1 MVFRALYSR
10 LNGAA
15 RLLAALP
22 VIGALLVLTASQA
35 LAQGSDVQRSYID
48 AFPAGDRYRILV
60 LGDSLGDGLWSGLY
74 RAMESDATL
83 EFLNR
88 SKGNASL
95 FRDDTHTELA
105 KLLKAENF
113 QVAVVMFGAND
124 AQAAKKDG
132 TWYKVGSEAWR
143 EVYGKRVED
152 FIKQLRA
159 AKIATYWVGLPIMR
173 SPGQSEDAE
182 VLNEVFREKAFI
194 NGAKFVDVWN
204 GFADEG
210 GRFSPY
216 GPDLDGQAR
225 RMRADDGVHFTMRGY
240 VKLGHYVEKEM
251 RKDLNAA
258 KHERNVPLAGTEEE
272 QAKLSGGGASTPKA
286 QASEAE
292 TPAAPSPGP
301 AGSYAAGAMGAASGQ
316 GEGQPAPAP
325 QLQEIKVGDVSVL
338 RPAISDS
345 SLKAA
350 AQSASGAGAAGMQD
364 AETITNAIPGG
375 LTALATLSVTT
386 DVSLTSSRPRLPLS
400 QRPYYRV
407 LIKGEQLKPKSGRAD
422 DYAWPPG

>member
-1 MVFRALYSR
+1 MPFGKPYPRLSRA
-10 LNGAA
+10 AA
-15 RLLAALP
+15 LLGALP
-22 VIGALLVLTASQA
+22 VVGALLMLMASQA
-35 LAQGSDVQRSYID
+35 LAQGSDVQRSYIE
-48 AFPAGDRYRILV
+48 AFPAGDRYRIVV
-60 LGDSLGDGLWSGLY
+60 LGDSLGEGLWSGMY

-83 EFLNR
+83 EFVNR
-88 SKGNASL
+88 AKPKASL
-95 FRDDTHTELA
+95 FREDSHTELA
-105 KLLKAENF
+105 KMLKDENH
-113 QVAVVMFGAND
+113 QIAVVMFGAND
-124 AQAAKKDG
+124 AQAVKKDG
-132 TWYKVGSEAWR
+132 TWHKVGSEVWR

-159 AKIATYWVGLPIMR
+159 AKVATYWVGLPIMR

-182 VLNEVFREKAFI
+182 AMNEVFREKAFI
-194 NGAKFVDVWN
+194 NGAKFIDVWH

-225 RMRADDGVHFTMRGY
+225 RMRADDGMHFTMRGN
-240 VKLGHYVEKEM
+240 VKLAHYVEKDL

-258 KHERNVPLAGTEEE
+258 KQERNVPLAGTEEE
-272 QAKLSGGGASTPKA
+272 QAKLAGGASAPKT
-286 QASEAE
+286 QASTPE
-292 TPAAPSPGP
+292 TPAAPSPGQAAP
-301 AGSYAAGAMGAASGQ
+301 AAAGEMGAASGQ
-316 GEGQPAPAP
+316 GEGQSAPAP
-325 QLQEIKVGDVSVL
+325 QLQETLVGDVSVL

-350 AQSASGAGAAGMQD
+350 AQSASGAGASGMQD
-364 AETITNAIPGG
+364 AETITNALPGG
-375 LTALATLSVTT
+375 LTAVATLSVTT

-422 DYAWPPG
+422 DYTWPAN

>member
-1 MVFRALYSR
+1 MPFGAPYPR
-10 LNGAA
+10 LNRA
-15 RLLAALP
+15 AALLGALP
-22 VIGALLVLTASQA
+22 AVGALLILTASQA

-48 AFPAGDRYRILV
+48 AFPAGDRYRIVV
-60 LGDSLGDGLWSGLY
+60 LGDSLGEGLWSGLY

-83 EFLNR
+83 EFVNR
-88 SKGNASL
+88 SKGNGSL
-95 FRDDTHTELA
+95 FRDDTHTDLA
-105 KLLKAENF
+105 KMLKEENY

-132 TWYKVGSEAWR
+132 TWHKVGSEAWR

-159 AKIATYWVGLPIMR
+159 AKIATYWVGLPIVR
-173 SPGQSEDAE
+173 SPGQAADAE

-194 NGAKFVDVWN
+194 NGAKFIDVWN

-225 RMRADDGVHFTMRGY
+225 RMRADDGMHFTMRGN
-240 VKLGHYVEKEM
+240 VKLAHYVEKDL

-258 KHERNVPLAGTEEE
+258 KQERNVPLAGTEEE
-272 QAKLSGGGASTPKA
+272 QAKLAGGASAPKT
-286 QASEAE
+286 QASAPE
-292 TPAAPSPGP
+292 TPAAPSPSP
-301 AGSYAAGAMGAASGQ
+301 AAPAAAGEIGAASGQ
-316 GEGQPAPAP
+316 GEGQPTPATP
-325 QLQEIKVGDVSVL
+325 LQEIQVGDVSVL

-350 AQSASGAGAAGMQD
+350 AQSASGAGASGMQD
-364 AETITNAIPGG
+364 AETITNALPGG
-375 LTALATLSVTT
+375 LTAVATLSVTT

>member
-1 MVFRALYSR
+1 M
-10 LNGAA
+10 
-15 RLLAALP
+15 
-22 VIGALLVLTASQA
+22 
-35 LAQGSDVQRSYID
+35 
-48 AFPAGDRYRILV
+48 
-60 LGDSLGDGLWSGLY
+60 Y
-74 RAMESDATL
+74 RAMEADTTL
-83 EFLNR
+83 EFINR
-88 SKGNASL
+88 SKGNGSL
-95 FRDDTHTELA
+95 FRDDTHTDLA
-105 KLLKAENF
+105 KMLKDENY
-113 QVAVVMFGAND
+113 QVAIVMFGAND

-132 TWYKVGSEAWR
+132 TWHKVGSEAWR

-173 SPGQSEDAE
+173 SPGQTADAE
-182 VLNEVFREKAFI
+182 MLNEVYREKAFI

-204 GFADEG
+204 GFADES

-240 VKLGHYVEKEM
+240 VKLAHFVEKEM

-258 KHERNVPLAGTEEE
+258 KQERNVPLAGSEEE
-272 QAKLSGGGASTPKA
+272 QAKLSGGGSARGTQAPAAAAPAS
-286 QASEAE
+286 
-292 TPAAPSPGP
+292 PAAPSASPAAP
-301 AGSYAAGAMGAASGQ
+301 AGFIGAASGQ
-316 GEGQPAPAP
+316 GESQPTPAPP
-325 QLQEIKVGDVSVL
+325 MQEIQVGDISVV

-350 AQSASGAGAAGMQD
+350 AQSAASSGAGMQD

-375 LTALATLSVTT
+375 LTAVATLSVTT

-407 LIKGEQLKPKSGRAD
+407 LIKGEQLKAKTGRAD

>member
-1 MVFRALYSR
+1 M
-10 LNGAA
+10 
-15 RLLAALP
+15 
-22 VIGALLVLTASQA
+22 
-35 LAQGSDVQRSYID
+35 
-48 AFPAGDRYRILV
+48 
-60 LGDSLGDGLWSGLY
+60 
-74 RAMESDATL
+74 
-83 EFLNR
+83 
-88 SKGNASL
+88 
-95 FRDDTHTELA
+95 
-105 KLLKAENF
+105 LKEENY

-132 TWYKVGSEAWR
+132 TWHKVGTEAWR

-173 SPGQSEDAE
+173 SPGQTTDAE
-182 VLNEVFREKAFI
+182 ILNEVYREKAFI

-204 GFADEG
+204 GFADES

-225 RMRADDGVHFTMRGY
+225 RMRADDGMHFTMRGN
-240 VKLGHYVEKEM
+240 VKLAHYVEKDL

-258 KHERNVPLAGTEEE
+258 KQERNVPLAGSEEE
-272 QAKLSGGGASTPKA
+272 QAKLSGGGSASARPAPAA
-286 QASEAE
+286 Q
-292 TPAAPSPGP
+292 TPAASSPGQ
-301 AGSYAAGAMGAASGQ
+301 AAPPVFGAMGAASGQ
-316 GEGQPAPAP
+316 GEGQHTPAPP
-325 QLQEIKVGDVSVL
+325 MQEIQVGDISVV

-350 AQSASGAGAAGMQD
+350 AQSAASSGAGMQD
-364 AETITNAIPGG
+364 AETITDALPGG
-375 LTALATLSVTT
+375 LTAVATLSVTT
-386 DVSLTSSRPRLPLS
+386 DLSLTSSRPRLPLS

-407 LIKGEQLKPKSGRAD
+407 LIKGEQLKAKSGRAD

>member
-1 MVFRALYSR
+1 MSFRAPYPR
-10 LNGAA
+10 LNRAAA
-15 RLLAALP
+15 RLGALP
-22 VIGALLVLTASQA
+22 VIGALLVLAASQA
-35 LAQGSDVQRSYID
+35 LAQGSDVRRSYID
-48 AFPAGDRYRILV
+48 AFPAGDRYRIVV
-60 LGDSLGDGLWSGLY
+60 LGDSLGEGLWSGMY
-74 RAMESDATL
+74 RAMESDTTL
-83 EFLNR
+83 EFVNR
-88 SKGNASL
+88 SKGNGSL

-105 KLLKAENF
+105 KMLKTENY

-132 TWYKVGSEAWR
+132 TWHKVGTEAWR

-173 SPGQSEDAE
+173 SPGQTEDAE

-225 RMRADDGVHFTMRGY
+225 RMRADDGMHFTMRGN
-240 VKLGHYVEKEM
+240 VKLAHYVEKDL

-258 KHERNVPLAGTEEE
+258 KQERNVPLAGSEEE
-272 QAKLSGGGASTPKA
+272 QAKLAGASAPA
-286 QASEAE
+286 RQAPTAE
-292 TPAAPSPGP
+292 TPATPSPSP
-301 AGSYAAGAMGAASGQ
+301 AAPPAAGEAAAASGQ
-316 GEGQPAPAP
+316 GEDQPAPATP
-325 QLQEIKVGDVSVL
+325 LQEIQVGDVSVV

-350 AQSASGAGAAGMQD
+350 AQSAAGAGASGMQD
-364 AETITNAIPGG
+364 AETITNALPGG
-375 LTALATLSVTT
+375 LTAVATLSVTT

>member
-1 MVFRALYSR
+1 MAFSALY
-10 LNGAA
+10 A
-15 RLLAALP
+15 RLTLAVRLVAALP
-22 VIGALLVLTASQA
+22 AAGVLLALAASQA
-35 LAQGSDVQRSYID
+35 HAQGADVQRSYID
-48 AFPAGDRYRILV
+48 AFPAGDRYRIVV
-60 LGDSLGDGLWSGLY
+60 LGDSLGEGLWSGLY
-74 RAMESDATL
+74 RAMESDTTL
-83 EFLNR
+83 EFINR
-88 SKGNASL
+88 SKGNGSL
-95 FRDDTHTELA
+95 FRDDTHTDLA
-105 KLLKAENF
+105 KMLKEENY
-113 QVAVVMFGAND
+113 QIAIVMFGAND

-132 TWYKVGSEAWR
+132 TWHKVGSEAWR

-173 SPGQSEDAE
+173 SPGQTADAE
-182 VLNEVFREKAFI
+182 ILNELYREKAFI

-210 GRFSPY
+210 GRFSPF

-225 RMRADDGVHFTMRGY
+225 RMRADDGMHFTMRGY
-240 VKLGHYVEKEM
+240 VKLAHFVEKEM

-258 KHERNVPLAGTEEE
+258 KQERNVPLAGSEEE
-272 QAKLSGGGASTPKA
+272 QAKLSGGGSARGA
-286 QASEAE
+286 QAAAA
-292 TPAAPSPGP
+292 TPAAPASPAAP
-301 AGSYAAGAMGAASGQ
+301 AFIGAASGQ
-316 GEGQPAPAP
+316 GEGQTTPAPP
-325 QLQEIKVGDVSVL
+325 MQEIQVGDISLV

-350 AQSASGAGAAGMQD
+350 QSAAGTSAAGMQD
-364 AETITNAIPGG
+364 AETITNALPGG
-375 LTALATLSVTT
+375 LTAVATLSVTT

-422 DYAWPPG
+422 DYTWPPG

>member
-1 MVFRALYSR
+1 MPFGAPYPR
-10 LNGAA
+10 LNRA
-15 RLLAALP
+15 AALL
-22 VIGALLVLTASQA
+22 GALPAIGVLLMLSASQA

-48 AFPAGDRYRILV
+48 AFPAGDRYRIVV
-60 LGDSLGDGLWSGLY
+60 LGDSLGEGLWSGMY
-74 RAMESDATL
+74 RAMESDTTL
-83 EFLNR
+83 EFVNR

-95 FRDDTHTELA
+95 FRDDAHTELA
-105 KLLKAENF
+105 KMLKTENY

-132 TWYKVGSEAWR
+132 TWHKVGSEVWR

-173 SPGQSEDAE
+173 SPGQTADAE
-182 VLNEVFREKAFI
+182 VLNEVIREKAFI
-194 NGAKFVDVWN
+194 NGAKFIDVWH

-225 RMRADDGVHFTMRGY
+225 RMRADDGMHFSMRGN
-240 VKLGHYVEKEM
+240 VKLAHYVEKDL

-258 KHERNVPLAGTEEE
+258 KQERNVPLAGTEEE
-272 QAKLSGGGASTPKA
+272 QAKLSGDASSPVTNPPAQGA
-286 QASEAE
+286 
-292 TPAAPSPGP
+292 PAAPSPGSAAP
-301 AGSYAAGAMGAASGQ
+301 AAAGEMGAASGQ
-316 GEGQPAPAP
+316 GEGQPAPATP
-325 QLQEIKVGDVSVL
+325 LQEIQVGDVTVV

-350 AQSASGAGAAGMQD
+350 AQSAAGAGASGMQD
-364 AETITNAIPGG
+364 AETITNALPGG
-375 LTALATLSVTT
+375 LTAVATLSVTT

-407 LIKGEQLKPKSGRAD
+407 LIKGEQLKPKTGRAD
-422 DYAWPPG
+422 DYAWPAN